1 MISRDFYNLC
11 EMRDFTDLHLQP
23 SSTTLVCNFEGQ
35 NISLYVKREDLLH
48 PEVSGNKFRKLKYNL
63 LEAKAGKYDTLLSF
77 GGAFSNHIAAVAAAG
92 HLLGF
97 NTIGVIRGEELEDD
111 IHITLLKNPT
121 LRYAVLKGMKLKFVS
136 REDYR
141 QKSTPGFIE
150 NLRAQLGNFF
160 LLPEGGTNS
169 LAVKGCAEILTE
181 EDREFDHICCP
192 VGTGGT
198 IAGLINS
205 SQDFQKILGF
215 PALKGKFLNEEISAY
230 TQNHNWKLITD
241 YHFGGYGKVS
251 AELINFI
258 NNFSI
263 KYHIPLDPVYTGKMF
278 FGIFDLVKKEA
289 FPQNSRILAIHTGG
303 LQGIEGM
310 NLHLA
315 KKKLP
320 LIDTL
325 YEK

>member
-1 MISRDFYNLC
+1 
-11 EMRDFTDLHLQP
+11 MRDITGLYLQP
-23 SSTTLVCNFEGQ
+23 SPTTHVCNFEEQ
-35 NISLYVKREDLLH
+35 NISLFIKREDLLH
-48 PEVSGNKFRKLKYNL
+48 PEVSGNKFRKLKFNL
-63 LEAKAGKYDTLLSF
+63 LQARAGSHDTLLSF
-77 GGAFSNHIAAVAAAG
+77 GGAFSNHISAVAAAG

-97 NTIGVIRGEELEDD
+97 KTIGVIRGDELEND

-121 LRYAVLKGMKLKFVS
+121 LRFAVSKGMKLKFVS
-136 REDYR
+136 REVYR
-141 QKSTPGFIE
+141 QKSSPAFIE
-150 NLRAQLGNFF
+150 NLKAGLEDFY
-160 LLPEGGTNS
+160 LIPEGGTNS
-169 LAVKGCAEILTE
+169 LAVKGSAEILTE
-181 EDREFDHICCP
+181 EDSKYDHICCA

-198 IAGLINS
+198 IAGLINA
-205 SQDFQKILGF
+205 SQPNQSILGF
-215 PALKGKFLNEEISAY
+215 PALKGNFLTEEISSY
-230 TQNHNWKLITD
+230 TVKHNWKLITD

-251 AELINFI
+251 EELIHFI
-258 NNFSI
+258 NDFRK

-278 FGIFDLVKKEA
+278 FGIFDLVKKGA

-303 LQGIEGM
+303 VQGIDGM